1 MDYSNTFF
9 AGCESIMED
18 ETVTAEAEVEVTPEE
33 EVQEANEV
41 VEETQEAEETAAE
54 VEQAEQQ
61 AEMAFRKFEE
71 IDRMIAHVERYGVDR
86 AFLSLCNHDNILGTS
101 FGIALPA
108 TESYDAVGSP
118 NSPESIAAMEG
129 LKDVA
134 RKIWEFLK
142 RMVARLGDWLVR
154 IGKMYDV
161 RKAWIRRKIKKLD
174 AKVKGLEKRK
184 ELKNA
189 EVKVHDIEEYDTL
202 NKVAADMEGQIWKE
216 GAKYGLE
223 KKATKSTSTN
233 LLLIRLDKSPTE
245 YTAKAE
251 QLLKTAERLLA
262 SVGSGRAEIA
272 KLNTEIAKAER
283 EDKKDE
289 AESLK
294 TKVQGYIR
302 SVKQCNGV
310 IGDLISA
317 AGKATADAGKIIEN
331 CYKEKGAKEDKKN
344 KK

>member
-1 MDYSNTFF
+1 MDYSNSFF

-18 ETVTAEAEVEVTPEE
+18 EIVNSEAEVAPEE
-33 EVQEANEV
+33 EVQETNEV
-41 VEETQEAEETAAE
+41 VEETQEAGETAAE

-86 AFLSLCNHDNILGTS
+86 AFLSLCNHNNILGTS
-101 FGIALPA
+101 FGISLPA

-118 NSPESIAAMEG
+118 YSSESVAAMEG
-129 LKDVA
+129 LRDVA

-161 RKAWIRRKIKKLD
+161 RKAWIRRKIKALEEK
-174 AKVKGLEKRK
+174 AKNLEKRK
-184 ELKNA
+184 ELKDA
-189 EVKVHDIEEYDTL
+189 EVKVHDIDEYTKL
-202 NKVAADMEGQIWKE
+202 NKVADKMANQVWKE
-216 GAKYGLE
+216 DAEYGLE
-223 KKATKSTSTN
+223 KEATKSTSTN
-233 LLLIRLDKSPTE
+233 LLLIRLDKDPTK
-245 YTAKAE
+245 YTEAAGKLLDSAE
-251 QLLKTAERLLA
+251 KLLKE
-262 SVGSGRAEIA
+262 VGKGRAEIA
-272 KLNTEIAKAER
+272 KLNTEIAAAER
-283 EDKKDE
+283 ESKATNKDNV
-289 AESLK
+289 AKDLK
-294 TKVQGYIR
+294 VKVQGYIR
-302 SVKQCNGV
+302 SVKQCNGI

-331 CYKEKGAKEDKKN
+331 CYQEKGDKKS